1 MQTLGIINKVIT
13 GPLWRVLE
21 DKDIT
26 ILDMNGQFR
35 TLLLSCLD
43 EWAVDSSTV
52 VSGNAIVFE
61 DFPSTVHAI
70 YECLFAPSEYESIV
84 QEILTVL
91 FGAFSALL
99 TRLVG
104 EHLPDGKYD
113 ATNISLI
120 AETKSVPKTNTISER
135 DFAQLDRFLREKPNA
150 SISSLEALIL
160 FCNNK
165 TAS

>member
-1 MQTLGIINKVIT
+1 MIT

-26 ILDMNGQFR
+26 ILDMNGRFQ
-35 TLLLSCLD
+35 TLLSCLD
-43 EWAVDSSTV
+43 EWAVNYFTV

-61 DFPSTVHAI
+61 DFPPTVHAI
-70 YECLFAPSEYESIV
+70 YECLFSPSEYDSIIE
-84 QEILTVL
+84 EILTVL
-91 FGAFSALL
+91 FGAFSSLL
-99 TRLVG
+99 THLVG

-120 AETKSVPKTNTISER
+120 AETKSFPKTNTISER
-135 DFAQLDRFLREKPNA
+135 DFAQLDCFLREKPNA
-150 SISSLEALIL
+150 SILSLEALIL